1 MALTAKDVLT
11 KRFAS
16 PIIGRRGYRPGE
28 VDAFLRRV
36 AATLRDRDDL
46 TAKDVHAVAF
56 SRPKRNELGYS
67 EDEVDAYLDVIEQE
81 LTRRTLES

>member
-1 MALTAKDVLT
+1 MALTAREVVNR
-11 KRFAS
+11 RFAS
-16 PIIGRRGYRPGE
+16 PVIGRRGYRPTE

-36 AATLRDRDDL
+36 AATLRGRDDV

-67 EDEVDAYLDVIEQE
+67 EDEVDAFLDVIEKE
-81 LTRRTLES
+81 LTRRALES